1 MNYFLEKYDRIKKIR
16 VYATIVITRV
26 TRVPNMTGSVIPRC
40 SI

>member
-1 MNYFLEKYDRIKKIR
+1 MNYFLEKYDLIKKIR

-26 TRVPNMTGSVIPRC
+26 TRVPNVIGSVIPNR